1 MSKLTAITI
10 RNLKE
15 PGSYGDGKGLM
26 LVIGKSGSRSWV
38 LRASVNGKRKDIG
51 LGSANAVSLQEA
63 RQHADDIRAMIRS
76 GLDPVAERQ
85 KAKARTAIPTF
96 AQAAQQAH
104 IEYQSGW
111 KNGKHV
117 DQWINTLSTYA
128 FPTIG
133 AIPVNEIERHHVR
146 EAFIHI
152 WQEKPETARRVR
164 QRIIAVIDWAVAKGY
179 RENELTIRSIN
190 RGLPKQRLKP
200 KHFAAA
206 RWQDVR
212 QLYSAISA
220 KDSAGSMALRLAI
233 LTGARSGEVR
243 GAAWP
248 EIDLEAALWTIPAER
263 MKAGAE
269 HRIPLSG
276 QSIALLMAMQERRY
290 ECSDLVFSGR
300 DPRKPLSDMTL
311 LKVLRDMDL
320 SITVHG
326 FRSCLR
332 DWIAENTRTKRDVA
346 EACLAHAVGTDTEL
360 SYKRTDYLADRI
372 PLMQRWADHV
382 EPLQGAV
389 VAFPVSGRAEQPKR
403 AQMG

>member
-1 MSKLTAITI
+1 MSKLTAITV
-10 RNLKE
+10 RNKKE

-26 LVIGKSGSRSWV
+26 LVIGKSGSRSWI

-51 LGSANAVSLQEA
+51 LGSASAVSLLEA
-63 RQHADDIRAMIRS
+63 RQGADDIRAMIRS
-76 GLDPVAERQ
+76 GLDPVVERQ
-85 KAKARTAIPTF
+85 KARLRSAIPTF
-96 AQAAQQAH
+96 AEAAQQAH
-104 IEYQSGW
+104 IEYQGGW

-128 FPTIG
+128 FPIIG

-152 WQEKPETARRVR
+152 WQDKPETARRVR
-164 QRIIAVIDWAVAKGY
+164 QRIIAVVDWSVAKGY
-179 RENELTIRSIN
+179 RENELNIRSIN
-190 RGLPKQRLKP
+190 RGLPRQLQKP

-206 RWQDVR
+206 KWQDVR
-212 QLYSAISA
+212 QLYSVISA

-233 LTGARSGEVR
+233 LTGARSGEIR
-243 GAAWP
+243 GATWA

-263 MKAGAE
+263 MKAGVE

-276 QSIALLMAMQERRY
+276 QSLSLLLAMLERRY

-311 LKVLRDMDL
+311 LKILRDMDL

-382 EPLQGAV
+382 EPLEGAV
-389 VAFPVSGRAEQPKR
+389 VAFPVSGQVASPKL
-403 AQMG
+403 AVSA

>member
-1 MSKLTAITI
+1 MTKLTAIAI

-26 LVIGKSGSRSWV
+26 LVIGKSGSRSWI
-38 LRASVNGKRKDIG
+38 LRASVKGKRKDIG
-51 LGSANAVSLQEA
+51 LGSAGAVTLLEA
-63 RQHADDIRAMIRS
+63 RQYADDIRAMIRS
-76 GLDPVAERQ
+76 GLDPLAEKQ

-96 AQAAQQAH
+96 AEAAQQAH
-104 IEYQSGW
+104 LEYQSGW

-152 WQEKPETARRVR
+152 WQDKPETARRVR

-190 RGLPKQRLKP
+190 RGLPKQRQKP

-212 QLYSAISA
+212 QVYAAISD
-220 KDSAGSMALRLAI
+220 KDSTGSFALRLAI

-243 GAAWP
+243 RATWS

-263 MKAGAE
+263 MKAGVE

-276 QSIALLMAMQERRY
+276 QSMALLEAMKDRRY
-290 ECSDLVFSGR
+290 ACSDLIFSGR

-311 LKVLRDMDL
+311 LKILRDMDL

-332 DWIAENTRTKRDVA
+332 DWIAENTKTPRDVA
-346 EACLAHAVGTDTEL
+346 EACLAHAVGSDTEL
-360 SYKRTDYLADRI
+360 AYKRTDYLADRT

-382 EPLQGAV
+382 EPPACSV
-389 VAFPVSGRAEQPKR
+389 VTFPASSKAMQQSFAKS
-403 AQMG
+403 A

>member
-1 MSKLTAITI
+1 MTKLTAIAI

-26 LVIGKSGSRSWV
+26 LVIGKSGSRSWI
-38 LRASVNGKRKDIG
+38 LRVSVRGKRKDIG
-51 LGSANAVSLQEA
+51 LGSASDVSLLEA
-63 RQHADDIRAMIRS
+63 RQGADDIRAMIRS

-85 KAKARTAIPTF
+85 KAKMRSAIPTF
-96 AQAAQQAH
+96 ADAAQQAH
-104 IEYQSGW
+104 LEYQGGW

-117 DQWINTLSTYA
+117 DQWINTLTTYA
-128 FPTIG
+128 FPIIG

-152 WQEKPETARRVR
+152 WQDKPETARRVR
-164 QRIIAVIDWAVAKGY
+164 QRIIAVVDWSVAKGY
-179 RENELTIRSIN
+179 RENELNIRSVN
-190 RGLPKQRLKP
+190 RGLPKQRIKP
-200 KHFAAA
+200 KHFAAV
-206 RWQDVR
+206 RWQEVR
-212 QLYSAISA
+212 QVYAAISD
-220 KDSAGSMALRLAI
+220 KDSTGSLALRLAI

-243 GAAWP
+243 GAAWS

-263 MKAGAE
+263 MKAGVE

-276 QSIALLMAMQERRY
+276 QSISLLRAMLERRY

-311 LKVLRDMDL
+311 LKILRDMNL
-320 SITVHG
+320 TITVHG
-326 FRSCLR
+326 FRSCLC
-332 DWIAENTRTKRDVA
+332 DWIAENTKTPRDVA

-360 SYKRTDYLADRI
+360 AYKRTDYLADRI

-382 EPLQGAV
+382 EPPEGAV
-389 VAFPVSGRAEQPKR
+389 VAFPVSGQAVTLKR
-403 AQMG
+403 AVSA